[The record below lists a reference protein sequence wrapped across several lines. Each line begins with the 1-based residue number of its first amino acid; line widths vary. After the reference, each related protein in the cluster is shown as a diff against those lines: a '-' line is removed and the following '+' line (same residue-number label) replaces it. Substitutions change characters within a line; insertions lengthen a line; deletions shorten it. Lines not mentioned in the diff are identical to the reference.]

1 MKSHLER
8 QMKGVKVAKDNLK
21 IHRLL
26 DIRVFYNIPKTVE
39 ILKTRLNEN
48 PLLEQLARSVIEATL
63 YNFIFEQVFIF
74 TFSILEWALQQVL
87 VKLLVKLILFYR
99 HMTLKSFLNSYI
111 LLEVLLLSVQTLKKF
126 LIEIPPLKFLF
137 SDRRY
142 INLFC

>member
-87 VKLLVKLILFYR
+87 IKLQVKLILFYR
-99 HMTLKSFLNSYI
+99 HMTLKSFLNSQI
-111 LLEVLLLSVQTLKKF
+111 LLGVLLLSVQTLKKF
-126 LIEIPPLKFLF
+126 LIESPPLKFLF

>member
-8 QMKGVKVAKDNLK
+8 QMKGVKVAKDNSK
-21 IHRLL
+21 IHRLP
-26 DIRVFYNIPKTVE
+26 DIQVFYNIPKTVE

-87 VKLLVKLILFYR
+87 IKLQVKLILFYR
-99 HMTLKSFLNSYI
+99 HMTLKSFFNSQI
-111 LLEVLLLSVQTLKKF
+111 LLGVLLLSVQTLKKF
-126 LIEIPPLKFLF
+126 LIESPPLKFLF